1 MFTYEGIRMAPLA
14 MKLPRRATAGGTTR
28 TPVAA
33 ISSADRCENLV
44 CTLSKKASSPAF
56 MITLSFRRKDS
67 STAFLIHW
75 CTVHWPTPSR
85 VATRSLPVF
94 RSAIT
99 CSTASLTSLGA
110 EAAEMV
116 ARFSHAVSMI
126 CWSCWVMEI
135 FLTLALDELHDAL
148 GGFQAFR
155 GVGHQ
160 GHAHPPGAG
169 VHAARLT
176 CEVAAGQHGH
186 IVLSQ

>member
-1 MFTYEGIRMAPLA
+1 
-14 MKLPRRATAGGTTR
+14 
-28 TPVAA
+28 
-33 ISSADRCENLV
+33 
-44 CTLSKKASSPAF
+44 
-56 MITLSFRRKDS
+56 MITLSFRGKDS

-110 EAAEMV
+110 EEAEMV

-126 CWSCWVMEI
+126 CWSCWVMGI

-169 VHAARLT
+169 VHASRFT
-176 CEVAAGQHGH
+176 REVAAGQHGH
-186 IVLSQ
+186 IVLSQQVAGEIGVASTHAGPEVEAGVGEFHVQDLRQQRLDF